1 MTERHNRLTKY
12 LARLVTLLLLQL
24 NCGLPTICTVVSA
37 EPITQK
43 QQDVESA
50 QIPQG
55 TIVADVDEKM
65 VIAILELEV
74 LGKTHPGE
82 DDTDRLIRVEK
93 ALFADDYDGYSH
105 SNQTRFN
112 EILKINPPSS
122 ELVGYVQEKCLS
134 DATWLKEPQSVDW
147 KSTLL
152 QRTSLLELAMYRTI
166 SPKSDLTDRISKLE
180 KDFYGK
186 DASTI
191 DGDLSLRTNNLILAI
206 EPPEDLINRAVK
218 RGFPLTWPAGAPAS
232 AAFGMLGRGA
242 KKIGKGLNNATAD
255 TAAGIKRVLSS
266 PTFWQLVAAGGA
278 ITVLA
283 IGYKKGWFNGLGSTG
298 NATYIIDNG
307 EPPNGCHGEM
317 SCTICRDC
325 SRCYHCNRL
334 GGSCGVSLSVR
345 GY

>member
-218 RGFPLTWPAGAPAS
+218 KGLPIS
-232 AAFGMLGRGA
+232 SRGA
-242 KKIGKGLNNATAD
+242 SFRSIWDARARSEKIRER
-255 TAAGIKRVLSS
+255 IE
-266 PTFWQLVAAGGA
+266 QC
-278 ITVLA
+278 
-283 IGYKKGWFNGLGSTG
+283 Y
-298 NATYIIDNG
+298 
-307 EPPNGCHGEM
+307 
-317 SCTICRDC
+317 CRYR
-325 SRCYHCNRL
+325 SWN
-334 GGSCGVSLSVR
+334 
-345 GY
+345 